1 MLGLRQVEVGRE
13 ACQVCRKVQLVL
25 AVPIKRKV
33 TSQKRR
39 VQAQHH
45 RILPASHF

>member
-25 AVPIKRKV
+25 AVPIKRKA
-33 TSQKRR
+33 TS
-39 VQAQHH
+39 HT
-45 RILPASHF
+45 LT